1 MCCPRSDFEYYDASA
16 RGWRVAKHLTEIT
29 IQGNERSAFAPA
41 DFKQYLV
48 RRSAQPLTGNRN
60 SIVTGGADQ
69 IGRTPAEIL
78 VELEFHATFS
88 VGTGTT
94 RSRAA
99 SAP

>member
-1 MCCPRSDFEYYDASA
+1 MCCPPSDLDYHDAGA

-29 IQGNERSAFAPA
+29 IQCNKRPAFTPA

-48 RRSAQPLTGNRN
+48 RRSGQPLTGNRN
-60 SIVTGGADQ
+60 SIVAGCADQ
-69 IGRTPAEIL
+69 VARAPAEIL

-94 RSRAA
+94 CSRAA